1 MEKTKAWHAVCY
13 ITGQEKQVPASSAA
27 RHNNNSAARM
37 TDAHHNNANSV
48 GECRYRHETNKNN

>member
-1 MEKTKAWHAVCY
+1 
-13 ITGQEKQVPASSAA
+13 
-27 RHNNNSAARM
+27 M